1 VADYPTYKFVTHFLS
16 PRGEKAIEYQL
27 TTLTEIM
34 SKRKIKQAWG
44 EGEEEGMMIF
54 FHTPKNKQTNKQK
67 QKIKRNKKKRAEKE
81 EKIIS
86 LLLLLLPLLRL
97 LFLVFESA
105 NVHLKSHTEKEGKKL

>member
-67 QKIKRNKKKRAEKE
+67 QKIKRNKKK
-81 EKIIS
+81 
-86 LLLLLLPLLRL
+86 
-97 LFLVFESA
+97 
-105 NVHLKSHTEKEGKKL
+105 EGRKRRENHFPPPPPPSSSSSSVSCFRVS